1 MGRTFNRVQASGID
15 IMLALDV
22 SRSMLAED
30 FQIGATRAKRID
42 AVKRITQAFI
52 AEHSTLELVSINPLI
67 MGMVG
72 LISESSDRPKALR
85 LP

>member
-1 MGRTFNRVQASGID
+1 VC
-15 IMLALDV
+15 
-22 SRSMLAED
+22 
-30 FQIGATRAKRID
+30 
-42 AVKRITQAFI
+42 ITQAFI
-52 AEHSTLELVSINPLI
+52 AEHSTLELVSTNPLI

>member
-1 MGRTFNRVQASGID
+1 VC
-15 IMLALDV
+15 
-22 SRSMLAED
+22 
-30 FQIGATRAKRID
+30 
-42 AVKRITQAFI
+42 ITQAFI
-52 AEHSTLELVSINPLI
+52 AELSTIELVSINPLI